1 MRRVLKNRLRARVPE
16 ARFYGVVHCSSLNAA
31 NGVYAQLQK
40 RLDQTLWL
48 AFQSLRS
55 ADFSVFVEIFVG
67 QFFCSGDGGA
77 TAGHVFG
84 FVEQAHGTD
93 SN

>member
-1 MRRVLKNRLRARVPE
+1 MKLPAALRLSPRWAPYVFLSPFVLL
-16 ARFYGVVHCSSLNAA
+16 FGVFGMFPLLFS
-31 NGVYAQLQK
+31 
-40 RLDQTLWL
+40 LWL